1 MIILPRKKLNY
12 GGHVLEEF
20 DLDTAIQ
27 RRPDLLLVDEMAHT
41 SAPGSRHLDRYQ
53 DVLELLDGGIDVCTT
68 LNV

>member
-1 MIILPRKKLNY
+1 M
-12 GGHVLEEF
+12 LEEF